1 MPDYKRKKI
10 KKSSND
16 KRERHRLDNDII
28 MSPKKT
34 AKTKG
39 IVPEDDI
46 KVIRGSK
53 YNRSVRNKFFFSFL
67 AIIAAIYLVLH
78 LILPVSVYENF
89 LNITS
94 IMGHGKYPISIS
106 GNSVIDC
113 VSQGQYYYLL
123 TDTSICAYSNNGKLI
138 LSDMHGFSNPI
149 ISISD
154 TRAIVYDQ
162 GGKVIYVYNL
172 GGRLHKLET
181 EQEIITASISRN
193 GELAV
198 STHSDSF
205 ASVVNVYDKNLK
217 QIFTWN
223 SAKDIVNNV
232 LVNPS
237 GNRLAIS
244 VFNVSAGQYTSKMMI
259 LNFESADPLHTIDL
273 GNSIALSLTNTGKGV
288 SIITADN
295 YKFVHWT
302 KFTTND
308 VKSSGQINL
317 VRKADKGL
325 LLVFNR
331 ANDRS
336 DNTVV
341 LISNKGIKTGEFS
354 ISDLI
359 TDIQYSKGRVYYI
372 SDTFINILDGDG
384 NVLRN
389 GSCEYGTKKFA
400 VISSNSTAIVTDTEI
415 VKTNIEKGEN

>member
-1 MPDYKRKKI
+1 MPDYKRKKV
-10 KKSSND
+10 KRSSND
-16 KRERHRLDNDII
+16 KRERHRLDNEII
-28 MSPKKT
+28 MSSKKMT
-34 AKTKG
+34 KNKG

-46 KVIRGSK
+46 KVIRGAK
-53 YNRSVRNKFFFSFL
+53 YKRSVKNKFIFSFI
-67 AIIAAIYLVLH
+67 AIIAIIYLVLH

-89 LNITS
+89 LNLTS
-94 IMGHGKYPISIS
+94 VMGHGKYPINLS
-106 GNSVIDC
+106 GSSVIDC
-113 VSQGQYYYLL
+113 VSNGQYYYVL
-123 TDTSICAYSNNGKLI
+123 TDTSICAYSNNGKII
-138 LSDMHGFSNPI
+138 LNDMHGFSNPI

-162 GGKVIYVYNL
+162 GGKAICVYNL

-181 EQEIITASISRN
+181 KQEIITASISRN
-193 GELAV
+193 GALAV
-198 STHSDSF
+198 STHSDSY
-205 ASVVNVYDKNLK
+205 ASVVNVYDKNFK

-237 GNRLAIS
+237 GNKLALS
-244 VFNVSAGQYTSKMMI
+244 CFSASDGQYTSKMLI

-273 GNSIALSLTNTGKGV
+273 GNSIALSLTNTGNGV
-288 SIITADN
+288 SIITADS

-308 VKSSGQINL
+308 INLSGQINI
-317 VRKADKGL
+317 VRKDDKGL

-341 LISNKGIKTGEFS
+341 LVSNKGVKTGEFTVN
-354 ISDLI
+354 DLI

-372 SDTFINILDGDG
+372 TDTLINILDGDG
-384 NVLRN
+384 NVLRSVN
-389 GSCEYGTKKFA
+389 CEYGAKKFA
-400 VISSNSTAIVTDTEI
+400 VISSNSTAVVTDTEI
-415 VKTNIEKGEN
+415 VKTTIEKGEN